1 MNDLEYNYTFVFSK
15 KYKIIKLY
23 MYVYIYIFSYS
34 IMDFQV
40 EKYLLEEVSQA
51 VVEVKKSHVCRLE
64 NQESKWCKSDQ
75 VQRRENQVAAV

>member
-1 MNDLEYNYTFVFSK
+1 MREGR
-15 KYKIIKLY
+15 KINKDRE
-23 MYVYIYIFSYS
+23 
-34 IMDFQV
+34 MDR